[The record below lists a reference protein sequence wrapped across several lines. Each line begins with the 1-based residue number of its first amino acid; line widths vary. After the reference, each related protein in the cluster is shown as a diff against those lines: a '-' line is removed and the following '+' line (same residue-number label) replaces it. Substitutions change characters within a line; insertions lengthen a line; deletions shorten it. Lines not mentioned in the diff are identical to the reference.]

1 MPGELGEKGPKGDI
15 GERGEKG
22 DRGFTTTIN
31 SDGQFPTGIIEG
43 PPGPAGNLIHYLN

>member
-1 MPGELGEKGPKGDI
+1 MFSGDI

-43 PPGPAGNLIHYLN
+43 PPGPAGNFTI